1 MLKKTFFITIV
12 YLLLLINTI
21 AENKISI
28 SVIVDDEI
36 ITNHDI
42 KKEAIYLKALNP
54 NLNQLDNKKI
64 LQIAKESLI
73 NEIIKKIEIKK
84 VFNLDEDSPL
94 VNEYLKDIYSKLN
107 FNNEIEFKNYISNT
121 TNYKI
126 DDIKKKIKIE
136 IKWNELIYLRYSK
149 QVNIDRDGI
158 LKKINNLGNEFTK
171 EYQLSEI
178 VFKKEKNKN
187 LNDLL
192 KNINS
197 SITEIGFNNTANIY
211 SISDSN
217 KLGGKIGWIEENNL
231 SETIL
236 IELKKLSEGEV
247 SNPIKIGN
255 NFLILK
261 IEKIKEKNVLINK
274 EEEFKKMINFQT
286 NKQLNQFSKIFFD
299 KSKINYTINEK

>member
-1 MLKKTFFITIV
+1 MV
-12 YLLLLINTI
+12 YLTLIANTI
-21 AENKISI
+21 GEEKISI

-54 NLNQLDNKKI
+54 NLNQLNNKKI

-73 NEIIKKIEIKK
+73 NEIVKKIEIKK
-84 VFNLDEDSPL
+84 VFNLDEDDSL
-94 VNEYLKDIYSKLN
+94 VDGYLKDIYTKLN

-121 TNYKI
+121 TDYKI
-126 DDIKKKIKIE
+126 EDIKKKIKIE
-136 IKWNELIYLRYSK
+136 LKWNELIYLRYNK

-158 LKKINNLGNEFTK
+158 LQKINNLSNEFAK

-178 VFKKEKNKN
+178 VFKKGKNKD

-197 SITEIGFNNTANIY
+197 SIVEIGFNNTANIY

-236 IELKKLSEGEV
+236 KELKKLKEGEV
-247 SNPIKIGN
+247 SSPIKIGN

-261 IEKIKEKNVLINK
+261 IEKIRQNNVSINK
-274 EEEFKKMINFQT
+274 EEEFKKMVNFQT

>member
-1 MLKKTFFITIV
+1 MLKKTFFITII
-12 YLLLLINTI
+12 YLLLLINTL

-84 VFNLDEDSPL
+84 VFNLGEDNPL
-94 VNEYLKDIYSKLN
+94 VDEYLKDIYSKLN
-107 FNNEIEFKNYISNT
+107 FNNEIEFKKYISNN

-149 QVNIDRDGI
+149 QVNIDRDAI
-158 LKKINNLGNEFTK
+158 LKKINNLSNEFTK

-178 VFKKEKNKN
+178 IFKKEKNKD

-261 IEKIKEKNVLINK
+261 IEKIKEKNVSINK
-274 EEEFKKMINFQT
+274 EEEFKKMVNFQT

>member
-1 MLKKTFFITIV
+1 MV
-12 YLLLLINTI
+12 YLTLIANTI
-21 AENKISI
+21 GEEKISI

-54 NLNQLDNKKI
+54 NLNQLNNKKI

-73 NEIIKKIEIKK
+73 NEIVKKIEIKK
-84 VFNLDEDSPL
+84 VFNLDEDDSL
-94 VNEYLKDIYSKLN
+94 VDGYLKDIYTKLN

-121 TNYKI
+121 TDYKI
-126 DDIKKKIKIE
+126 EDIKKKIKIE
-136 IKWNELIYLRYSK
+136 LKWNELIYLRYNK

-158 LKKINNLGNEFTK
+158 LQKINNLSNEFAK

-178 VFKKEKNKN
+178 VFKKEKNKD

-197 SITEIGFNNTANIY
+197 SIVEIGFNNTANIY

-236 IELKKLSEGEV
+236 KELKKLKEGEV
-247 SNPIKIGN
+247 SSPIKIGN

-261 IEKIKEKNVLINK
+261 IEKIRQNNVSINK
-274 EEEFKKMINFQT
+274 EEEFKKMVNFQT